1 MSSSYSSL
9 KFELIAT
16 GEQSGQWGFTTNDNL
31 GTAME
36 QAMVGMATLTS
47 ADFTSNVATLTLVNS
62 TALQDARALCLVV
75 DAAALSAAGTIIVPA
90 IQKPY
95 ILMNNSSY
103 DVTIKVA
110 GQTGVTVPASK
121 RTLVYNDG
129 TDVGPQINY
138 IPGLDPVGILPIIN
152 GGTGASTAA
161 NARTNLGV
169 TATGADT
176 TYAFRANNLSDL
188 TSSTTARTN
197 LGLGTMATQAANSV
211 SISGGSIV
219 NITDLAIADGGTG
232 ASTAADARTNLG
244 VTATGQDP
252 AYMLKANNLSDV
264 ANITTSRNNLGL
276 GTMAT
281 QNAASVAITGGTIAG
296 ITDLAVADGG
306 TGSSTAAGARTN
318 LGATTVGSNFFTLP
332 DPSAITFIRVNADN
346 TVSTLDAASFRAA
359 IGAGGGSG
367 SVSSVSG
374 VGSVNGITLSGT
386 VTSAGN
392 LTLGGALT
400 GVDLTTQV
408 SGALP
413 VANGG
418 TGSTSASGAR
428 TNLGL
433 GTMAVQNANT
443 VAILG
448 GSIVDITDLAIADG
462 GTGASTAAG
471 ARTNLG
477 LGTIATQNAN
487 AVAIT
492 GGTISGISDLSIA
505 DGGTGASTAADAR
518 TNLGVSGTGQDTT
531 YLFRANNLSD
541 VNNASTARSNLGLG
555 TMATQASSSVSITGG
570 SITGITDLAIADG
583 GTGAST
589 AADARTN
596 LGLGTMA
603 TQNSN
608 SVSITGGSIT
618 GLSGLA
624 LASGG
629 ITFPDSTVQTTAA
642 ASAYPGPKVQIFT
655 TAGTSSFTVPAG
667 ITSLQV
673 LVSGAGGGGSIGY
686 RNAFSPVYQ
695 YQGSRGGRV
704 LAYISGLTPG
714 ATITVTVGTGG
725 NGGGGGVAPGTG
737 GSTSFGSYVTCTG
750 GGGGNVGPAGTVTL
764 SGATKL
770 ALESFLAGEPGG
782 SGGTDPD
789 PCFPCTSYPV
799 GGGGGGAGLSG
810 GGGGQAVGTGDPYG
824 GLSGAGNNGFAGN
837 SSVAGAGG
845 APGGAAGSN
854 AGPGSGGGGGGGGG
868 VVVFW

>member
-47 ADFTSNVATLTLVNS
+47 ADFTSNVAILTLVNS
-62 TALQDARALCLVV
+62 TSLQDARALCLVV
-75 DAAALSAAGTIIVPA
+75 DAAALSAAGTIEVPA

-95 ILMNNSSY
+95 ILINKSAY

-110 GQTGVTVPASK
+110 GQTGVTVPATK

-138 IPGLDPVGILPIIN
+138 IPGLDPVGILPIVN

-169 TATGADT
+169 TATGQDPA
-176 TYAFRANNLSDL
+176 YLLKSSNLSDVAN
-188 TSSTTARTN
+188 TGTARTN
-197 LGLGTMATQAANSV
+197 LGLGTMATQNANSV
-211 SISGGSIV
+211 SISGGTV
-219 NITDLAIADGGTG
+219 VGITDIAIADGGTG

-252 AYMLKANNLSDV
+252 AYMLKSNNLSDV
-264 ANITTSRNNLGL
+264 ANITTSRSNLGL

-306 TGSSTAAGARTN
+306 TGASTASGARTN
-318 LGATTVGSNFFTLP
+318 LGATTVGGNFFTLA

-374 VGSVNGITLSGT
+374 VGTVNGITLSGT

-400 GVDLTTQV
+400 GVDLSTQV
-408 SGALP
+408 AGALP

-492 GGTISGISDLSIA
+492 GGTVSGITDLSIA
-505 DGGTGASTAADAR
+505 DGGTGASNAADAR

-531 YLFRANNLSD
+531 YLFRSNNLSD
-541 VNNASTARSNLGLG
+541 VNNASTAR
-555 TMATQASSSVSITGG
+555 
-570 SITGITDLAIADG
+570 
-583 GTGAST
+583 
-589 AADARTN
+589 TN
-596 LGLGTMA
+596 LGLGSMA
-603 TQNSN
+603 VQNSN
-608 SVSITGGSIT
+608 SVSITGGSVT
-618 GLSGLA
+618 GLSGLSF
-624 LASGG
+624 ASGG
-629 ITFPDSTVQTTAA
+629 ITFADATVQTTAA
-642 ASAYPGPKVQIFT
+642 TGGIYTGPRYQVFT
-655 TAGTSSFTVPAG
+655 ANGTFTVPTG
-667 ITSLQV
+667 ITAVSVSLW
-673 LVSGAGGGGSIGY
+673 AGGGGGKGGGSGASS
-686 RNAFSPVYQ
+686 NAGVA
-695 YQGSRGGRV
+695 GNGGTV
-704 LAYISGLTPG
+704 NAIVTVTPG
-714 ATITVTVGTGG
+714 ASISVTVGAGG
-725 NGGGGGVAPGTG
+725 NGSSGSASTTSNGSTG
-737 GSTSFGSYVTCTG
+737 GTTSFGSLASITG
-750 GGGGNVGPAGTVTL
+750 GGGGGTGATATVTT
-764 SGATKL
+764 SGLRLNQTVL
-770 ALESFLAGEPGG
+770 G
-782 SGGTDPD
+782 SSSGNNGTTTDDGTCAPTL
-789 PCFPCTSYPV
+789 FY
-799 GGGGGGAGLSG
+799 GGGGGGAGWS
-810 GGGGQAVGTGDPYG
+810 
-824 GLSGAGNNGFAGN
+824 
-837 SSVAGAGG
+837 
-845 APGGAAGSN
+845 
-854 AGPGSGGGGGGGGG
+854 GGGGGGGG
-868 VVVFW
+868 VVSGPGGTGGAIGNPSFSQTAGSNGSAGTSGGGQTGGAGGAGGNNAGTNTGGTAGAAGSLGGGGGGGGAGAVVVSW

>member
-31 GTAME
+31 GTAIE

-47 ADFTSNVATLTLVNS
+47 ADFTSNVAILTLINS
-62 TALQDARALCLVV
+62 TVLQDARALCLVV
-75 DAAALSAAGTIIVPA
+75 DAAALSAAGTIEVPA

-103 DVTIKVA
+103 SVTIKVA

-219 NITDLAIADGGTG
+219 GITDLAIADGGTG

-281 QNAASVAITGGTIAG
+281 QNAASVAITGGTISG

-306 TGSSTAAGARTN
+306 TGASTAAGARTN
-318 LGATTVGSNFFTLP
+318 LGATTVGGNFFTLP

-359 IGAGGGSG
+359 IGAGSGGG
-367 SVSSVSG
+367 TVSSVSG
-374 VGSVNGITLSGT
+374 TGTVNGITLSGT

-392 LTLGGALT
+392 LTLGGALS
-400 GVDLTTQV
+400 GVDLSTQV
-408 SGALP
+408 TGVLP
-413 VANGG
+413 IANGG
-418 TGSTSASGAR
+418 TGSSGAVGARANLGVSATGTDTTYLFRSNNLSDLNNAATAR

-433 GTMAVQNANT
+433 GTMA
-443 VAILG
+443 
-448 GSIVDITDLAIADG
+448 
-462 GTGASTAAG
+462 
-471 ARTNLG
+471 
-477 LGTIATQNAN
+477 TQNAN
-487 AVAIT
+487 
-492 GGTISGISDLSIA
+492 
-505 DGGTGASTAADAR
+505 
-518 TNLGVSGTGQDTT
+518 
-531 YLFRANNLSD
+531 
-541 VNNASTARSNLGLG
+541 
-555 TMATQASSSVSITGG
+555 SVSITGG
-570 SITGITDLAIADG
+570 SISGITDLAIADG
-583 GTGAST
+583 GTGASN
-589 AADARTN
+589 AADARSN

-608 SVSITGGSIT
+608 SVSITGGSVN
-618 GLSGLA
+618 GLSGLSF
-624 LASGG
+624 ASGG
-629 ITFPDSTVQTTAA
+629 ITFADSTVQITAPTGGEY
-642 ASAYPGPKVQIFT
+642 SGPRYQVFI
-655 TAGTSSFTVPAG
+655 ANGTFTVPTG
-667 ITSLQV
+667 ITSV
-673 LVSGAGGGGSIGY
+673 NVSLWAGGGGG
-686 RNAFSPVYQ
+686 
-695 YQGSRGGRV
+695 RGG
-704 LAYISGLTPG
+704 GPGNGGTPG
-714 ATITVTVGTGG
+714 GSGFLSVIVPVTPGTNIAVTVGNGGSGSNGLNGVPANGSTGG
-725 NGGGGGVAPGTG
+725 A
-737 GSTSFGSYVTCTG
+737 TSFGSLVTLTG
-750 GGGGNVGPAGTVTL
+750 GGGGGTGAVSTPTTTGLRYITNGIAAGSNPGTN
-764 SGATKL
+764 
-770 ALESFLAGEPGG
+770 GG
-782 SGGTDPD
+782 SYPE
-789 PCFPCTSYPV
+789 PCFVTHYGGGGGGFGWSG
-799 GGGGGGAGLSG
+799 GGGGGGAWNGATRGLG
-810 GGGGQAVGTGDPYG
+810 GSINNPSFSQTAGTAGVN
-824 GLSGAGNNGFAGN
+824 GASNTG
-837 SSVAGAGG
+837 GAGG
-845 APGGAAGSN
+845 AGGGNTGGATGGAAGT
-854 AGPGSGGGGGGGGG
+854 AVGVFSGGGGGGGGAG
-868 VVVFW
+868 GLVVTW